1 MMLTL
6 IALEFR
12 KLWYAR
18 SVRLALILCL
28 LLPWVWPLAPRLQDI
43 YKLVIAS
50 GWQVPSLALITIAP
64 FLLPLLVALTCAE
77 VVGTEVAQGTL
88 APLILRPVN
97 RSRIILAKLV
107 TVLLYPALLLLVLFV
122 GSLLAG
128 LRYGYGD
135 FVGGTGVGPGL
146 FVGQGPLTTAQA
158 FGQVA
163 HAYGLTALILMPIA
177 SLSLLYSVTFLNT
190 AAAALATLAT
200 LQVMNLLVVF
210 PEGLQK
216 LLLTSYMGL
225 ATQQGDISQGM
236 MVVLGYTL
244 VFAIATMV
252 VFEKR
257 DL

>member
-1 MMLTL
+1 MLTL
-6 IALEFR
+6 ILLEFR

-18 SVRLALILCL
+18 SVRLALLLCL
-28 LLPWVWPLAPRLQDI
+28 LMPWVWPLAPRLEEI

-50 GWQVPSLALITIAP
+50 GWQVPSLALITAAP
-64 FLLPLLVALTCAE
+64 FLLPLLVALTCGE

-88 APLILRPVN
+88 APLILRPIN
-97 RSRIILAKLV
+97 RSRILLAKLI

-128 LRYGYGD
+128 LRFGYGD
-135 FVGGTGVGPGL
+135 FIGGTGVGPGL
-146 FVGQGPLTTAQA
+146 FVGQGPLSSGEA

-163 HAYGLTALILMPIA
+163 RAYGLTALVLTPIA
-177 SLSLLYSVTFLNT
+177 TLSLLYSVMFLNT
-190 AAAALATLAT
+190 AAAVLATLAT

-216 LLLTSYMGL
+216 VLLTSYMGI
-225 ATQQGDISQGM
+225 ATQQGELSQPIM
-236 MVVLGYTL
+236 IVLAYTL
-244 VFAIATMV
+244 VFAIATLV
-252 VFEKR
+252 IFEKR